1 MSDETFQEQ
10 YRLLFE
16 SNPHPMWVFDL
27 ETIKFLAVND
37 AAVEQYG
44 YSKEEFLSMTLA
56 QIRSPED
63 AHSRLARDSRG
74 LARVEEWRHR
84 KKNGALITVE
94 ITAHQLNFS
103 GRRAELVMAIDVTE
117 RKLAEQAL
125 RESEDRYRDL
135 VDNSHELMCTH
146 DLEGRIL
153 SVNPWAARVLG
164 YKQEAL
170 IGLHVRD
177 GLVPEYRDQF
187 DDYIKETRKNGFARG
202 IMRVKTASGETR
214 FWEYYNTLRTQGV
227 QTPIVRGMA
236 HDVTERRQ
244 ALAREKEARLEAET
258 ANRLK
263 DEFLSTLSHEL
274 RTPLTAIIGWADL
287 LINGALDNNQRPKAL
302 EIIAR
307 NARFQAQLI
316 EDLLEVSRIITG
328 KLRVNFSPC
337 ELRPVIEAAVES
349 IKPTAAA
356 KAVRLELLLEPDSA
370 LIYGDVDRLRQV
382 IWNLLSNAVKFT
394 PRNGSV
400 QVKLL
405 CTSSHA
411 LIAVSDSGEGI
422 KPDFL
427 PRVFERFTQADGS
440 STRPHGG
447 LGLGL
452 AIVRHL
458 VEIHGGTV
466 RADSP
471 GEGLGATFIVI
482 LPLMEASKGQLQTP
496 RFEPNDLPAF
506 HTVSIPHLPSL
517 DGLRLLVV
525 DDEVDFR
532 ELVITMLGHY
542 GANVKAAASASE
554 ALVDLESWKPDVLVA
569 DIGMRDEDGYGLIRK
584 VRMLTA
590 ERGGSIPAIA
600 LTAYTR
606 DEDRLRALSAGYHI
620 HLAKPITGP
629 QLAAAVANAA
639 GRTDPI
645 REKTSSISTEADPK
659 TENSHPR
666 NP

>member
-1 MSDETFQEQ
+1 M
-10 YRLLFE
+10 
-16 SNPHPMWVFDL
+16 
-27 ETIKFLAVND
+27 
-37 AAVEQYG
+37 
-44 YSKEEFLSMTLA
+44 
-56 QIRSPED
+56 
-63 AHSRLARDSRG
+63 
-74 LARVEEWRHR
+74 
-84 KKNGALITVE
+84 
-94 ITAHQLNFS
+94 
-103 GRRAELVMAIDVTE
+103 
-117 RKLAEQAL
+117 
-125 RESEDRYRDL
+125 
-135 VDNSHELMCTH
+135 
-146 DLEGRIL
+146 
-153 SVNPWAARVLG
+153 
-164 YKQEAL
+164 
-170 IGLHVRD
+170 
-177 GLVPEYRDQF
+177 
-187 DDYIKETRKNGFARG
+187 
-202 IMRVKTASGETR
+202 
-214 FWEYYNTLRTQGV
+214 
-227 QTPIVRGMA
+227 RGMA

-394 PRNGSV
+394 PQNGSV

-471 GEGLGATFIVI
+471 GEGLGATFIVT

-496 RFEPNDLPAF
+496 RFESVDLPAF

-659 TENSHPR
+659 TENSHPH

>member
-1 MSDETFQEQ
+1 M
-10 YRLLFE
+10 
-16 SNPHPMWVFDL
+16 
-27 ETIKFLAVND
+27 
-37 AAVEQYG
+37 
-44 YSKEEFLSMTLA
+44 
-56 QIRSPED
+56 
-63 AHSRLARDSRG
+63 
-74 LARVEEWRHR
+74 
-84 KKNGALITVE
+84 
-94 ITAHQLNFS
+94 
-103 GRRAELVMAIDVTE
+103 
-117 RKLAEQAL
+117 
-125 RESEDRYRDL
+125 
-135 VDNSHELMCTH
+135 
-146 DLEGRIL
+146 
-153 SVNPWAARVLG
+153 
-164 YKQEAL
+164 
-170 IGLHVRD
+170 
-177 GLVPEYRDQF
+177 
-187 DDYIKETRKNGFARG
+187 
-202 IMRVKTASGETR
+202 
-214 FWEYYNTLRTQGV
+214 
-227 QTPIVRGMA
+227 
-236 HDVTERRQ
+236 
-244 ALAREKEARLEAET
+244 
-258 ANRLK
+258 
-263 DEFLSTLSHEL
+263 
-274 RTPLTAIIGWADL
+274 
-287 LINGALDNNQRPKAL
+287 
-302 EIIAR
+302 
-307 NARFQAQLI
+307 
-316 EDLLEVSRIITG
+316 
-328 KLRVNFSPC
+328 
-337 ELRPVIEAAVES
+337 
-349 IKPTAAA
+349 
-356 KAVRLELLLEPDSA
+356 
-370 LIYGDVDRLRQV
+370 
-382 IWNLLSNAVKFT
+382 
-394 PRNGSV
+394 
-400 QVKLL
+400 
-405 CTSSHA
+405 
-411 LIAVSDSGEGI
+411 GEGI

-659 TENSHPR
+659 TENSHPC

>member
-482 LPLMEASKGQLQTP
+482 LPLMEASKVQLQTP